1 MKERVYRFD
10 NLKLLLI
17 ILVVFG
23 HILEVVPNSMDK
35 YIFIYTFHMP
45 CFMFITGYF
54 AKYDRWN
61 IILKLI
67 YPYVLFQTLYNYF
80 ETDEMLNTNYQHTY
94 VIPYWIMW
102 YLLTIIIYY
111 IMIPLFDDEK
121 CVNRMV
127 LFAGAFICAI
137 IFAKDVNIGT
147 YFSLAR
153 TLYFLPFFLAG
164 FYIKDT
170 KLYDWLNNIPCFFKI
185 PYLLLVKLLTDIVL
199 GKNIIT
205 NIMLYG
211 STNYQMAGYS
221 PKIKIIIYAM
231 AFAWVIGL
239 VFIMPDIKIPFVTI
253 FGRGTLSV
261 FLLHG
266 FVIKLLQREVFQ
278 NGLVITQGKAFGI
291 AVLLV
296 VILGNPLVARVF
308 NFICTGK
315 WIIYLKRRKN
325 EKKNN

>member
-23 HILEVVPNSMDK
+23 HNLAFVPYSHET
-35 YIFIYTFHMP
+35 YIYIYTFHMP
-45 CFMFITGYF
+45 CFIFITGYF
-54 AKYDRWN
+54 AKFDRWN
-61 IILKLI
+61 IILKLV
-67 YPYVLFQTLYNYF
+67 YPYILFQTLYNYF
-80 ETDEMLNTNYQHTY
+80 EIKEINANYQHTY

-111 IMIPLFDDEK
+111 IMLPLFDDEK
-121 CVNRMV
+121 SINRIV
-127 LFAGAFICAI
+127 LFAGAFVSAI
-137 IFAKDVNIGT
+137 VFAKDAHIGE

-170 KLYDWLNNIPCFFKI
+170 KLYDKLNDIPWFFKAI
-185 PYLLLVKLLTDIVL
+185 YLLLVKILTDIVL

-205 NIMLYG
+205 HIMLYG
-211 STNYQMAGYS
+211 STNYQTAGYS

-253 FGRGTLSV
+253 FGKGTLSV
-261 FLLHG
+261 YLLHG
-266 FVIKLLQREVFQ
+266 FIIKLIQTKIFPS
-278 NGLVITQGKAFGI
+278 GLVITQGKAF
-291 AVLLV
+291 VLSVLMV
-296 VILGNPLVARVF
+296 VILGNPLVSRVF
-308 NFICTGK
+308 NFICTGE
-315 WIIYLKRRKN
+315 WI
-325 EKKNN
+325 KKTVAFIKK